1 MQSNSPT
8 MYVQYYRSRLCN
20 TGGTKVSVPP
30 VILSIDYNESEMIL
44 FSACKRDFNARY
56 FPER

>member
-1 MQSNSPT
+1 MQRNSPAA
-8 MYVQYYRSRLCN
+8 RIWKSASR
-20 TGGTKVSVPP
+20 TGGTKLFVPP
-30 VILSIDYNESEMIL
+30 VILSIDYNESEMVL

>member
-1 MQSNSPT
+1 MQSNSPAA
-8 MYVQYYRSRLCN
+8 RIWKSASR
-20 TGGTKVSVPP
+20 TGGTKLSVPP
-30 VILSIDYNESEMIL
+30 VILSGDYNESEMIL